1 MKLEYV
7 QCDLSNP
14 ALVDRMWRG
23 VRERHGQVNV
33 LINNAARSMGRRIS
47 ELKFEDVRKTIEI
60 NFLSIV

>member
-1 MKLEYV
+1 MEYV

-23 VRERHGQVNV
+23 IRERHGQVNV

-47 ELKFEDVRKTIEI
+47 ELKFDDVRKTIEI

>member
-1 MKLEYV
+1 MEYV

-23 VRERHGQVNV
+23 VRERPGQVNV

-47 ELKFEDVRKTIEI
+47 ELKFDDVRKTIEI

>member
-1 MKLEYV
+1 VKLEYV

-23 VRERHGQVNV
+23 IRERHGHVNV

-47 ELKFEDVRKTIEI
+47 ELRVEDVRKTIEI

>member
-23 VRERHGQVNV
+23 IRERHGQVNV

-47 ELKFEDVRKTIEI
+47 ELKVEDVRKTIEI

>member
-1 MKLEYV
+1 MEYV

-23 VRERHGQVNV
+23 IRERHGEVNV

-47 ELKFEDVRKTIEI
+47 ELRFEDVRKTIEI

>member
-1 MKLEYV
+1 LEYV

>member
-23 VRERHGQVNV
+23 IRERHGQVNV

>member
-1 MKLEYV
+1 MEYV

-14 ALVDRMWRG
+14 AVVDRMWRG
-23 VRERHGQVNV
+23 LRERHGQVNV

>member
-1 MKLEYV
+1 LEYV

-23 VRERHGQVNV
+23 IRERHGQVNV

>member
-1 MKLEYV
+1 MEYV

-23 VRERHGQVNV
+23 IRERHGQVNV